1 MSPLINLLKLKA
13 WVSAARLRTLP
24 LSVSGILVGTSLA
37 TIEGFENGLIFL
49 FAILT
54 TLGLQITS
62 NFANDY
68 GDGVKG
74 TDNSNRIGPKRALQ
88 SGALS
93 KNELK
98 KGIVVSVVIT
108 ALLIAVLLYLAFEN
122 EIGYIVLFGVLGA
135 ISLWAAIRYTVGE
148 KAYGYRGLGDVFVF
162 CFFGLVSVLG
172 SMFLFTKYITLY
184 AFLPGVTIGLLSTA
198 VLNLNNLRD
207 YHSDKEVKKNTLV
220 VFLGLKNGKRYHYV
234 LIAVSF
240 LCMVLFLMNQPFQ
253 WQHVICMIAFVPLLL
268 HVIKVYHIKDPMQ
281 FDPELKKVALSTFLL
296 AVLFYLGFNIFL

>member
-1 MSPLINLLKLKA
+1 MKLKA

-37 TIEGFENGLIFL
+37 TIEGFENGFIFL

-74 TDNSNRIGPKRALQ
+74 TDNHNRIGPKRALQ

-93 KNELK
+93 KSELK
-98 KGIVVSVVIT
+98 NGIVISVVIT
-108 ALLIAVLLYLAFEN
+108 TLLIASLLYFAFMN
-122 EIGYIVLFGVLGA
+122 EMRYIILFGVLGA
-135 ISLWAAIRYTVGE
+135 ISLWASIRYTVGE

-172 SMFLFTKYITLY
+172 SMFLFTKYITIY
-184 AFLPGVTIGLLSTA
+184 ALFPGVAIGLLSTA

-207 YHSDKEVKKNTLV
+207 YHSDKEVGKNTLV
-220 VFLGLKNGKRYHYV
+220 VHLGLKYGKRYHYG

-240 LCMVLFLMNQPFQ
+240 LCMSLFLMNQLHQ
-253 WQHVICMIAFVPLLL
+253 WQHAICMLAFVPLLL
-268 HVIKVYHIKDPMQ
+268 HVKKVYQIKDPIH

-296 AVLFYLGFNIFL
+296 AVLFYLGFNNFL

>member
-1 MSPLINLLKLKA
+1 MLKLKA
-13 WVSAARLRTLP
+13 WGSAARLRTLP

-37 TIEGFENGLIFL
+37 SLEGFENGYIFL

-74 TDNSNRIGPKRALQ
+74 TDNSSRIGPKRALQ

-98 KGIVVSVVIT
+98 KGILVSVVIT
-108 ALLIAVLLYLAFEN
+108 TFLIGILLYLAFQN
-122 EIGYIVLFGVLGA
+122 YRQYMILFGVLGA
-135 ISLWAAIRYTVGE
+135 LSIWAAIRYTVGK
-148 KAYGYRGLGDVFVF
+148 KAYGYRGFGDVFVF
-162 CFFGLVSVLG
+162 CFFGLVSVVG
-172 SMFLFTKYITLY
+172 SMFLFTKYITLD
-184 AFLPGVTIGLLSTA
+184 AFLPGVAIGLLSTA

-207 YHSDKEVKKNTLV
+207 YHSDKEAKKNTLV
-220 VFLGLKNGKRYHYV
+220 VYLGLKNGKRYHYG
-234 LIAVSF
+234 LMAISF
-240 LCMVLFLMNQPFQ
+240 LCMFFFLMNQQLQ
-253 WQHVICMIAFVPLLL
+253 WQQVICMISFVPLLL
-268 HVIKVYHIKDPMQ
+268 HVIKVYHIKDPVL

-296 AVLFYLGFNIFL
+296 AILFYFGFNIFS

>member
-1 MSPLINLLKLKA
+1 MKLKA
-13 WVSAARLRTLP
+13 WGSAARLRTLP

-37 TIEGFENGLIFL
+37 SLEGFQNGYIFL

-74 TDNSNRIGPKRALQ
+74 TDNSNRIGPKRAFQ

-98 KGIVVSVVIT
+98 KGIIVSVVIT
-108 ALLIAVLLYLAFEN
+108 TFLIGILLYFAFGN
-122 EIGYIVLFGVLGA
+122 EIQYIILFSILGA
-135 ISLWAAIRYTVGE
+135 ISLWAAIRYTVGK
-148 KAYGYRGLGDVFVF
+148 KAYGYKGFGDVFVF
-162 CFFGLVSVLG
+162 CFFGLVSVVG

-184 AFLPGVTIGLLSTA
+184 AFLPGITIGLLSTA

-207 YHSDKEVKKNTLV
+207 YHSDKEAKKNTLV
-220 VFLGLKNGKRYHYV
+220 VFLGLKNGKRYHYG
-234 LIAVSF
+234 LIVFSF
-240 LCMVLFLMNQPFQ
+240 LCMFFFLMGRSFQ
-253 WQHVICMIAFVPLLL
+253 WQQVICMISFVPLFL
-268 HVIKVYHIKDPMQ
+268 HVIKVYHIKDPVH

-296 AVLFYLGFNIFL
+296 AILFYLGFNIFL

>member
-1 MSPLINLLKLKA
+1 M
-13 WVSAARLRTLP
+13 
-24 LSVSGILVGTSLA
+24 
-37 TIEGFENGLIFL
+37 EGFENGLIFL

-74 TDNSNRIGPKRALQ
+74 TDNRNRIGPERALQ

-93 KNELK
+93 KGELK
-98 KGIVVSVVIT
+98 TGIAVSVIIT
-108 ALLIAVLLYLAFEN
+108 AILIAVLLYLAFGN
-122 EIGYIVLFGVLGA
+122 EMRYLILFGCLGV

-172 SMFLFTKYITLY
+172 SMFLFTKYITFY
-184 AFLPGVTIGLLSTA
+184 AFFPGIAIGLLSTA

-207 YHSDKEVKKNTLV
+207 YHSDKEVGKNTLV
-220 VFLGLKNGKRYHYV
+220 VFLGLKNGKRYHYG
-234 LIAVSF
+234 LIAVAF
-240 LCMVLFLMNQPFQ
+240 LCMALFLINQFYQ
-253 WQHVICMIAFVPLLL
+253 WQHTICMVAFVPLLFHL
-268 HVIKVYHIKDPMQ
+268 KKVYYITDPID
-281 FDPELKKVALSTFLL
+281 FDPELKKVALSTFLM

>member
-1 MSPLINLLKLKA
+1 MKLKA
-13 WVSAARLRTLP
+13 WGSAARLRTLP

-37 TIEGFENGLIFL
+37 TLEGFQNGFIFL

-74 TDNSNRIGPKRALQ
+74 TDNNNRIGPKRALQ

-108 ALLIAVLLYLAFEN
+108 AVLIAILLYLAFEN
-122 EIGYIVLFGVLGA
+122 EIQYIVLFGVLGA
-135 ISLWAAIRYTVGE
+135 ISLWAAIRYTVG
-148 KAYGYRGLGDVFVF
+148 KRAYGYRGLGDVFVF
-162 CFFGLVSVLG
+162 CFFGLVSVVG
-172 SMFLFTKYITLY
+172 SMFLYTKYITLY

-207 YHSDKEVKKNTLV
+207 YHSDKDAKKNTLA

-240 LCMVLFLMNQPFQ
+240 LCMVFFLMNQELQ
-253 WQHVICMIAFVPLLL
+253 WQHVICMIAYAPLLL
-268 HVIKVYHIKDPMQ
+268 HVIKVYHVKDPLN

-296 AVLFYLGFNIFL
+296 AALFYLGFNNFL